1 METKTGKLTTT
12 TVKNTK
18 RLALWTL
25 AWVLTMAV
33 AAFGPKL
40 LWDFNTIISATLIG
54 VNTLIGLGMIQ
65 ANRRYLNGLDEM
77 QRKISLEAMA
87 IALGVGVVGGLSYGM
102 LDIANVVTFHAE
114 IGHLVILIGVT
125 YLVAI
130 VVGNLRYK

>member
-1 METKTGKLTTT
+1 METKTGKLATTT
-12 TVKNTK
+12 LKNTK

-40 LWDFNTIISATLIG
+40 LWDFNTTISAIFIG
-54 VNTLIGLGMIQ
+54 VNTLIGVGMIQ

-87 IALGVGVVGGLSYGM
+87 IALGVGLVGGLSYGM
-102 LDIANVVTFHAE
+102 LDIANVVSFHAE

>member
-1 METKTGKLTTT
+1 METKTSKFNAKTHR
-12 TVKNTK
+12 NT
-18 RLALWTL
+18 RHLAYWTA

-40 LWDFNTIISATLIG
+40 IWNFDTTVSALFIG
-54 VNTLIGLGMIQ
+54 INTLIGLGMIQ

-102 LDIANVVTFHAE
+102 LDIAKVVSVHAE
-114 IGHLVILIGVT
+114 ISHLVILIGVT